1 MSIRTPSEDMQ
12 GFEIRPF
19 LVEFRN
25 PKVEADFLRHH
36 LPKTQSQ
43 LRQALIFCSFF
54 YVAFALTDVA
64 VLGYGKQA
72 LTLFLFRLSVA
83 ATALLSIFM
92 VFRHPKSLTVPAV
105 AATIVEIAGMATF
118 MLIVVYRFA
127 EMPWHGMSISI
138 MLIVVYLFIPN
149 RLINAMAV
157 TIASTLVFLYLAFE
171 AGNLTASDKIT
182 LSMLLLLLNTFGAVS
197 ARRYHRLWRE
207 EFRAQSNL
215 KNLSTRDYLT
225 GCYNRRHLHEHLLD
239 AEILRAQ
246 RYGLWLTVILCDLD
260 HFKRI
265 NDGYGHDV
273 GDTVLRTFS
282 GLLKSMT
289 RERID
294 CVVRYGGEEF
304 LLVVPE
310 TDLTS
315 AAALAESLRIAW
327 AQYPIADAAEEKIHT
342 TACFGVI
349 AVNFAAS
356 EQSITQSAMIT
367 AADGLLYEAKKA
379 GRNCTRS
386 NELQPEMT
394 LDDSDCCCQAAA

>member
-1 MSIRTPSEDMQ
+1 MSIRTPSEDVQ

-36 LPKTQSQ
+36 LPKTQSE

-72 LTLFLFRLSVA
+72 LTLFLFRLLVA
-83 ATALLSIFM
+83 ATALLSVFM
-92 VFRHPKSLTVPAV
+92 VFRHPKSLTIPPV
-105 AATIVEIAGMATF
+105 AATIVEIVGMATF

-127 EMPWHGMSISI
+127 EMPWHGMSMSI

-149 RLINAMAV
+149 RLIHAMAV
-157 TIASTLVFLYLAFE
+157 TIASTIVFIYLALKV
-171 AGNLTASDKIT
+171 GNLSGADKVT

-197 ARRYHRLWRE
+197 ARRYHRIWRE
-207 EFRAQSNL
+207 EFRAQLDL
-215 KNLSTRDYLT
+215 KNLSSRDYLT
-225 GCYNRRHLHEHLLD
+225 GCYNRRHLHDHLLD

-246 RYGLWLTVILCDLD
+246 RCGLWLTVILCDLD

-265 NDGYGHDV
+265 NDAYGHDV
-273 GDTVLRTFS
+273 GDLVLRAFS
-282 GLLKSMT
+282 NLLKSMT

-310 TDLTS
+310 TDLTG
-315 AAALAESLRIAW
+315 AAALAERLRIAW
-327 AQYPIADAAEEKIHT
+327 AQYPISHAAEEKIHI

-379 GRNCTRS
+379 GRNCIKA

-394 LDDSDCCCQAAA
+394 LHDNGRCCRAAA